1 MAIPALVNRTDWV
14 YLIGNLMIVAV
25 APPIIR
31 YYLPFYR
38 RLKVT
43 SAYEYLEMRFGIA
56 ARLLASATFMI
67 YQLGRMGVVVYL
79 PSLALSAVTGW
90 NIYLS
95 LDVNK
100 VNVVVDHLV
109 RVRVPPGA
117 GEVDESGIGTGG
129 NAVKAGRHLEA
140 RLLVR
145 HLRIA
150 RQDGFGNECFATVAR
165 LKPGDFALLWV
176 FPSPAIR

>member
-100 VNVVVDHLV
+100 V
-109 RVRVPPGA
+109 
-117 GEVDESGIGTGG
+117 S
-129 NAVKAGRHLEA
+129 
-140 RLLVR
+140 
-145 HLRIA
+145 
-150 RQDGFGNECFATVAR
+150 
-165 LKPGDFALLWV
+165 
-176 FPSPAIR
+176 